1 MIKDQTLDEAI
12 VEAMRFVKA
21 AKALR
26 AKRKDEAGLKTCR
39 SASCYVVNEVDAKVC
54 KACGG
59 KEFRTPIYA
68 DVKEHAACK
77 RASLDLTRKLAD
89 LRTGR

>member
-26 AKRKDEAGLKTCR
+26 AKRKEAEREENLKRDGAHWRLDRHCT
-39 SASCYVVNEVDAKVC
+39 V
-54 KACGG
+54 
-59 KEFRTPIYA
+59 
-68 DVKEHAACK
+68 EHAACK
-77 RASLDLTRKLAD
+77 RASMDLTRKMAD
-89 LRTGR
+89 LRAGR

>member
-12 VEAMRFVKA
+12 IEAARFVKA

-26 AKRKDEAGLKTCR
+26 ASLKLGKDSQGCR
-39 SASCYVVNEVDAKVC
+39 TRMGATGHWTTVA
-54 KACGG
+54 
-59 KEFRTPIYA
+59 
-68 DVKEHAACK
+68 EHAACK

-89 LRTGR
+89 LRAGR

>member
-12 VEAMRFVKA
+12 VEAMRLVKA

-26 AKRKDEAGLKTCR
+26 LDRKNAEAHLGRKRIGPDDWSIDRLCI
-39 SASCYVVNEVDAKVC
+39 
-54 KACGG
+54 
-59 KEFRTPIYA
+59 P
-68 DVKEHAACK
+68 EHAACK

-89 LRTGR
+89 LRAGR